1 MRVILVGNGGR
12 ECALAWRLA
21 QSPSVRTLI
30 VTAPNPGWPARAVL
44 QPARDVAAVVALAR
58 SERPDLVVV
67 GPEAPLGDG
76 LADQLASAGI
86 ACFGPSAAAA
96 RLETS
101 KAFAKEIMQA
111 AGVPTARA
119 MVASR
124 ADPASWAAARRRCAE
139 GAVVIKADG
148 LAGGKGVLVCPTAA
162 EAEAGLDAIG
172 RFGAASDLV
181 LLEDLLT
188 GPEVSQLALCDG
200 ERAIPL
206 PSAQD
211 HKRLG
216 DGDIGPNTG
225 GMGAYAPCPLVD
237 AEASEALVQ
246 SVHLPVLREM
256 ARRGTPFRG
265 ILYAGLMLTPAG
277 PRVLEFNV
285 RFGDPECQPLML
297 LWEDDPLPWLLGAA
311 RGALPAGQPRW
322 RSGSALCVVLAAA
335 GYPDAPVTGASIPMG
350 GPVEGGEAFVAGAQ
364 AGPNGWVS
372 TGGRVL
378 GITAWGADLRQAHAR
393 AYAGA
398 ARWRFSGAQLRTDI
412 GASAL

>member
-1 MRVILVGNGGR
+1 VRVILVGNGGR

-21 QSPSVRTLI
+21 QSPSVSALI
-30 VTAPNPGWPARAVL
+30 VTAPNPGWPARASL
-44 QPARDVAAVVALAR
+44 QVARDVAAIVALAR

-67 GPEAPLGDG
+67 GPEAPLGEG
-76 LADQLASAGI
+76 LADQLAAAGI
-86 ACFGPSAAAA
+86 ACFGPTAAAA

-119 MVASR
+119 LVASR
-124 ADPASWAAARRRCAE
+124 ADPASWEAARRRCAA
-139 GAVVIKADG
+139 GSVVIKADG

-162 EAEAGLDAIG
+162 EAEAGLNAIG
-172 RFGAASDLV
+172 RFGAASDQV

-237 AEASEALVQ
+237 AAASEALVAA
-246 SVHLPVLREM
+246 VHLPVLREM
-256 ARRGTPFRG
+256 ARRGAPFRG
-265 ILYAGLMLTPAG
+265 ILYAGLMLTPDG

-311 RGALPAGQPRW
+311 QGALPPGRPRW

-335 GYPDAPVTGASIPMG
+335 GYPDAPITGASIPHG

-364 AGPNGWVS
+364 AGPDGWVS

-378 GITAWGADLRQAHAR
+378 GITAWGADLREAHAR
-393 AYAGA
+393 AYTGA
-398 ARWRFSGAQLRTDI
+398 ARWRFAGAQLRTDI